1 MDEKSPKKPPILFN
15 GNEHG
20 IPYSATNQPSPEAKS
35 EGWKKKR
42 AQRLLTQEILKV
54 MDGQTLTDY
63 VQSLV
68 TNAKLGNV
76 KAIETINKGIEEEIQ
91 KIEVT
96 QKKAGKDLADEDYV

>member
-1 MDEKSPKKPPILFN
+1 MDNKTPKKPPIPFK
-15 GNEHG
+15 GVEDG
-20 IPYSATNQPSPEAKS
+20 VPFSKTNQPSPEAKS

-68 TNAKLGNV
+68 TNAKLGNA
-76 KAIETINKGIEEEIQ
+76 KAIETINKGIEEELQ